1 MKQDIVDFLQENNY
15 TVEDF
20 GTYAA
25 ESCDYPDIAHKVGQA
40 VADGE
45 FDFGILICGT
55 GIGVSMAA
63 NKVPGIRAAVCHDT
77 YSARMARAH
86 NDSNILCLGAR
97 VTGIGLM
104 LDIVQSYLESD
115 FEGGRH
121 ARRVDKIEG

>member
-1 MKQDIVDFLQENNY
+1 
-15 TVEDF
+15 
-20 GTYAA
+20 
-25 ESCDYPDIAHKVGQA
+25 VGQA